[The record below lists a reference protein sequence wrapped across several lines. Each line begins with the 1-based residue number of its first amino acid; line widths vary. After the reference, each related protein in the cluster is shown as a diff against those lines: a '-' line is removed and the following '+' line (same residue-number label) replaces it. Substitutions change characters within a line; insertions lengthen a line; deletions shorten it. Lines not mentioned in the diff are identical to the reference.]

1 MWSIKY
7 AWFLR
12 LIRRTFAALLMGLGI
27 LLPRVESADAAKPS
41 VTPDKQTIEQRVAA
55 VRRHFHNQQSGDNV
69 NGDKSDQISTGRLAQ
84 WYNWGNWP
92 NWRNWPNWFNR

>member
-1 MWSIKY
+1 MWSSKY

-12 LIRRTFAALLMGLGI
+12 LIRHTFAALLMGISI
-27 LLPRVESADAAKPS
+27 LLPRTESANAAKPS

-55 VRRHFHNQQSGDNV
+55 VRRHLHDEQLREDA
-69 NGDKSDQISTGRLAQ
+69 NGDKSDQPSMRKLTQ